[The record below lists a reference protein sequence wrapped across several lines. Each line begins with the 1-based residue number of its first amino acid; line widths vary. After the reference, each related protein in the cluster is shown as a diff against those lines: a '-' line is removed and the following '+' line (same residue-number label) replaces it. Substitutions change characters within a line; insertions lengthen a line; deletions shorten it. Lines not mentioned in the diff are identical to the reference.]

1 MKIIFTNILKF
12 FFLYFLFTVNALA
25 KSLPPGSSDN
35 EIPTNILIMLD
46 KSGSMTTCIGD
57 GACSYS
63 GVAPD
68 GNGSIFVTDNRN
80 KIYKYKYPTT
90 AQAQVSTDFILDET
104 WATKGKASLQGNCSK
119 WGIQDIK
126 LDNNGDLYL
135 SYNGGGGFIKVSKT
149 DGSCLGKIDFPSDYA
164 SATNTSFVIQ
174 NNHLLSVINKGD
186 KSDYLCEPWEPND
199 CTPGTNTKTIA
210 GAVGINYMYDRNW
223 SQMQTPRDYSFSNGT
238 ITFVNNFGAEDV
250 ERIYA
255 SVQFDGTKTY
265 SNNLT
270 TGATKICDDDAQNSL
285 KTSIRY
291 NRLGQIAINPQ
302 WSTSVVGSGKLYF
315 YNRTDKKIYS
325 KVLVQQSNGTYCPD
339 SAREEIIQN
348 NNLLDNTSN
357 TVGMAFDPNNS
368 NRLYFL
374 KRDHKLIKSTFAT
387 TGGVSTVA
395 PSSNIGGYA
404 NGKRSSSANTYFNS
418 PENLAFDTHDGGIV
432 LTASRNNKN
441 AKAFSTVFSGGTG
454 LAFKSESPLP
464 STRMTGAL
472 QAIKELASDSSLTT
486 NVNFGWGVWSSG
498 SADFTGWDN
507 TTPPG
512 KAIPNHNGGNLRVKV
527 SDKGADEI
535 IAIVENEGTCCATEP
550 QDATNIAFKYF
561 SHATESPIN
570 PDLDCQDTY
579 LVIIGDGGFSQSDR
593 DAALIDI
600 NAMWNNFGI
609 KTFTVAYGGG
619 LGGTSLQRLDDLA
632 AAGQTTESIIATT
645 PASLKSQLQ
654 AQITEIIGKKFAYN
668 APAIAPY
675 DDGIENGN
683 SLFQATF
690 EVEKNEQWSGNLYR
704 YELKNDGTIDKL
716 SDKNWNMNQQIP
728 SPDSRKIWSII
739 PGTDYT
745 TDYNNFKEA
754 NSTIMANT
762 GVFDLF
768 GYEVADFHRDTV
780 DADNPGVNRIRCN
793 TNNLVNDG
801 NLDDIKGLISF
812 VRGKD
817 WFDYDGDC
825 DLSET
830 LTKPMA
836 EIFHSELLVVGPPEA
851 DNNPANK
858 NQESYWRNINNY
870 KEFKEQKKNRK
881 STIYVGSNAGML
893 HAIDAT
899 TGAEMWGFVPPILA
913 SMLPTMTGSN
923 YNKADKGGSSAIYG
937 VDGSPVVHDMF
948 FKSPLGGGKKW
959 HTILMIP
966 YGRGGNGFSV
976 LDITDP
982 DQPLHL
988 YSFFN
993 DESNSFIHH
1002 VDHLGTFN
1010 RYQYPAR
1017 GFTLKDT
1024 NEARIVDANPET
1036 DPQICYDKEVSGF
1049 NDQHGQECYK
1059 SKSWTLDTTLTA
1071 ADVTVYKDNQIYTG
1085 VTIAPFSGGMQGTFI
1100 TLSDKV
1106 QYSKG
1111 GHAESANNDNISIVI
1126 NKDSPLYVPIPG
1138 VMGGVYNYSTLGET
1152 WSSPRIFR
1160 MPNESINDNDL
1171 NDDIYV
1177 AVMGAGYSGGN
1188 PQNGSSVFVIN
1199 LESSIDPTTGNV
1211 ILPGK
1216 VEKVIDLQDKPG
1228 NNIVNA
1234 APASPVVIQA
1244 DGDILASSAYRGA
1257 LVYQNDFEGKIH
1269 KINLTNL
1276 TSPNVKLFD
1285 SKIIFDAQADN
1296 TNKRLMYHSLEAG
1309 IGGTTNNFWLFGGT
1323 GDFHRFNDKSV
1334 GTDNILFGIKD
1345 PEFPYYT
1352 AVSDSYVP
1360 ANLTQC
1366 TITTTET
1373 IPGENCPTSSE
1384 IGWVIHLPNF
1394 SKVSNEP
1401 TLNVGNVL
1409 FPVYQPTLSANLCN
1423 IGSAFICEAD
1433 DECGTNITST
1443 SIGLGNTKTDNALGC
1458 RYVGQGILSKIV
1470 VSGGRIFANVAGAKE
1485 GEESL
1490 INIKAGRINTEII
1503 RRSWRE
1509 NN

>member
-12 FFLYFLFTVNALA
+12 IFLYFLFTVNTLA

-68 GNGSIFVTDNRN
+68 GNGNIFTTDNERT
-80 KIYKYKYPTT
+80 IYKYKYPTT

-104 WATKGKASLQGNCSK
+104 WATKGKATLQGSCSK

-126 LDNNGDLYL
+126 LDSNGDLYL
-135 SYNGGGGFIKVSKT
+135 SYSGGGGFIKVSKT
-149 DGSCLGKIDFPSDYA
+149 DGSCLGRTDFPSDFS
-164 SATNTSFVIQ
+164 SATNTSYVIQ
-174 NNHLLSVINKGD
+174 NDHLLSVINKGD
-186 KSDYLCEPWEPND
+186 QTYWLCRPWINND

-210 GAVGINYMYDRNW
+210 GAVGVNYMYDRDWN
-223 SQMQTPRDYSFSNGT
+223 QMQSPQDYSFSNGT
-238 ITFVNNFGAEDV
+238 ITFVNGFAAEDV
-250 ERIYA
+250 EQIYA
-255 SVQFDGTKTY
+255 SIEFDGTKIY
-265 SNNLT
+265 SRNLT
-270 TGATKICDDDAQNSL
+270 SGATTICDDDAQKSFKNS
-285 KTSIRY
+285 IY
-291 NRLGQIAINPQ
+291 FNRLGQIAINPQ

-315 YNRTDKKIYS
+315 YSRTDRKIYS
-325 KVLVQQSNGTYCPD
+325 KVLEQQGNPNTGTFCPAA
-339 SAREEIIQN
+339 AREEVLQSP
-348 NNLLDNTSN
+348 NNLLANTGN
-357 TVGMAFDPNNS
+357 TVGMAFDPFHEGQ
-368 NRLYFL
+368 LFL
-374 KRDHKLIKSTFAT
+374 LKKDHELIKTT
-387 TGGVSTVA
+387 ITGGTVA
-395 PSSNIGGYA
+395 LDRSIGEYS
-404 NGKRSSSANTYFNS
+404 NGKRSSLANTYFYS
-418 PENLAFDTHDGGIV
+418 PDYLAFDTHGGGIV
-432 LTASRNNKN
+432 LTASNNNRNLKS
-441 AKAFSTVFSGGTG
+441 FSTISGNQ
-454 LAFKSESPLP
+454 LIFRNESPLP

-472 QAIKELASDSSLTT
+472 QAIKALASDSSLTT

-498 SADFTGWDN
+498 PADFTGWDN
-507 TTPPG
+507 TSPPG
-512 KAIPNHNGGNLRVKV
+512 KAIPNENGGNLRVKV

-579 LVIIGDGGFSQSDR
+579 LVIIGDGGFSESDR

-619 LGGTSLQRLDDLA
+619 LSGTSLQRLDDLA

-645 PASLKSQLQ
+645 PASLKSQLK

-704 YELKNDGTIDKL
+704 YELKNDGTIDKS
-716 SDKNWNMNQQIP
+716 SDKNWNMVQQIP
-728 SPDSRKIWSII
+728 NPDSRKIWSII

-768 GYEVADFHRDTV
+768 GYEVADYHRDTV
-780 DADNPGVNRIRCN
+780 DADNPGVNRIRCA
-793 TNNLVNDG
+793 TNALVNDG

-825 DLSET
+825 NLSET

-851 DNNPANK
+851 DNNPTNR
-858 NQESYWRNINNY
+858 NQESYWRNIHNY
-870 KEFKEQKKNRK
+870 AEFKEQKKNRK

-899 TGAEMWGFVPPILA
+899 TGKEMWGFVPPILA

-976 LDITDP
+976 LDVTNP

-1010 RYQYPAR
+1010 KYQYPAR

-1036 DPQICYDKEVSGF
+1036 DPQICYDREVSGF

-1059 SKSWTLDTTLTA
+1059 SKSWFLDTTLTA

-1085 VTIAPFSGGMQGTFI
+1085 ANITPCCNGKTNITFN
-1100 TLSDKV
+1100 DKV

-1126 NKDSPLYVPIPG
+1126 NKDSPLFKPIPG
-1138 VMGGVYNYSTLGET
+1138 AMGSVYDYSTLGET

-1160 MPNESINDNDL
+1160 MPNESNEFIGDL
-1171 NDDIYV
+1171 NLYDDIYV

-1199 LESSIDPTTGNV
+1199 LESSIDPTTGGV

-1244 DGDILASSAYRGA
+1244 DGDILASSVYRGA

-1269 KINLTNL
+1269 KINLTNM
-1276 TSPNVKLFD
+1276 TIPGVRLFD
-1285 SKIIFDAQADN
+1285 SQIIFDAQADN
-1296 TNKRLMYHSLEAG
+1296 INKRLMYHSLEAG

-1345 PEFPYYT
+1345 PDFPYYRHKF
-1352 AVSDSYVP
+1352 DSYVP

-1384 IGWVIHLPNF
+1384 IGWVVHLANF

-1433 DECGTNITST
+1433 DECGTNITSK
-1443 SIGLGNTKTDNALGC
+1443 SIGVGSTNTDNVLGC

-1490 INIKAGRINTEII
+1490 INIKAGRVNTEII

>member
-46 KSGSMTTCIGD
+46 KSGSMDTCIGS
-57 GACSYS
+57 GACSYN
-63 GVAPD
+63 GAAPD
-68 GNGSIFVTDNRN
+68 GNGNIFVSDGRN
-80 KIYKYKYPTT
+80 AIYKFKYPTAT
-90 AQAQVSTDFILDET
+90 QAQLSTDFILDTT
-104 WATKGKASLQGNCSK
+104 WADNGKKILSGNCNAWSVK
-119 WGIQDIK
+119 DIQ
-126 LDNNGDLYL
+126 LDSNGDLHL
-135 SYNGGGGFIKVSKT
+135 SYRGSSIIKISGA
-149 DGSCLGKIDFPSDYA
+149 DGSCIGATSFPSA
-164 SATNTSFVIQ
+164 WSNAEVAKFKIQ
-174 NNHLLSVINKGD
+174 NDHLFAVITKTD
-186 KSDYLCEPWEPND
+186 KTDYICRTWISND
-199 CTPGTNTKTIA
+199 CTPGANTKNFPDSTGVSYLYRGSWQRQQENI
-210 GAVGINYMYDRNW
+210 
-223 SQMQTPRDYSFSNGT
+223 DYSFANET
-238 ITFVNNFGAEDV
+238 ITFVKSFGAEDK
-250 ERIYA
+250 EMIYA
-255 SVQFDGTKTY
+255 GIKYEGAAVY
-265 SNNLT
+265 SRNLS
-270 TGATKICDDDAQNSL
+270 TGATTICNDDAQ
-285 KTSIRY
+285 KTFYDSIEWG
-291 NRLGQIAINPQ
+291 RLGQIAINPQ
-302 WSTSVVGSGKLYF
+302 WSTSTVGSGSLY
-315 YNRTDKKIYS
+315 IYS
-325 KVLVQQSNGTYCPD
+325 KTEKKIFAKKLVKQGNDTYCPHSTD
-339 SAREEIIQN
+339 REIILQDGNALDVN
-348 NNLLDNTSN
+348 NG
-357 TVGMAFDPNNS
+357 TVGIVFDPNNPS
-368 NRLYFL
+368 NMYFL
-374 KRDHKLIKSTFAT
+374 SRNNHSLYKT
-387 TGGVSTVA
+387 TL
-395 PSSNIGGYA
+395 SSQSGSPTISRINKVGGY
-404 NGKRSSSANTYFNS
+404 GRKRSSSTNTFFS
-418 PENLAFDTHDGGIV
+418 SAESLAFDTYDGGFV
-432 LTASRNNKN
+432 VTASNGGKN
-441 AKAFSTVFSGGTG
+441 MKSFSPAI
-454 LAFKSESPLP
+454 AFKNETPQP

-472 QAIKELASDSSLTT
+472 KAIKELASDSSLTT

-579 LVIIGDGGFSQSDR
+579 LVIIGDGGFNVSDR

-619 LGGTSLQRLDDLA
+619 LSGTSLQRLDDLA

-645 PASLKSQLQ
+645 PASLKSQLK

-851 DNNPANK
+851 DNNPTNK

-1010 RYQYPAR
+1010 RYQYPTR

-1059 SKSWTLDTTLTA
+1059 SKSWTLGTTLTA

-1085 VTIAPFSGGMQGTFI
+1085 ATITPFSGGMQGTFI
-1100 TLSDKV
+1100 TLNDKV

-1111 GHAESANNDNISIVI
+1111 GHAESANNDNISIVV

-1138 VMGGVYNYSTLGET
+1138 VMGGVYDYSTLGET

-1443 SIGLGNTKTDNALGC
+1443 SIGLGSTKTDNVLGC

-1490 INIKAGRINTEII
+1490 INIKAGRVNTEII